1 MNFKQFWTFN
11 IQAAPPEQQSSQEA
25 QAELVDQQKE
35 LRDFCDK
42 KRKIYR
48 LYETLQKCNKRVNS
62 RQQTRET
69 CEQELFDYVQALDHC
84 VAKMLF
90 PQLV

>member
-1 MNFKQFWTFN
+1 MNFQKFWTFN
-11 IQAAPPEQQSSQEA
+11 LQAAPPEQLTSQEE
-25 QAELVDQQKE
+25 QLELVDQQKV

-42 KRKIYR
+42 KRQIYR

-69 CEQELFDYVQALDHC
+69 CEQELFDYIQALDHC